1 VGAATCRG
9 VPAGPRRSTTAGA
22 RDPSGPGT
30 SMTLRSRSVTVTR
43 RSRSR
48 SRRGR
53 RGDRRSC
60 GRPRPATR
68 RRSCAGTLLPARL
81 GGLAVRSWRNAS
93 SMTTS
98 TRLTAK
104 LTAVPAGRTPPTSGQ
119 PAPEP
124 TPPGTG
130 RRPARQPRQL
140 QAVSILSRVK
150 PGPPDPRCPHPARPR
165 SPGTVPASPSTPA
178 PPPLPAPPGNQPGN
192 QEHHRLNHV
201 RRMPPGT
208 DKAGRNVSTAA

>member
-1 VGAATCRG
+1 VTLVTEHPTRAQTRQ
-9 VPAGPRRSTTAGA
+9 PASGGLRAPLARSYSSRRRTNGPRA
-22 RDPSGPGT
+22 RCLWLP
-30 SMTLRSRSVTVTR
+30 
-43 RSRSR
+43 
-48 SRRGR
+48 
-53 RGDRRSC
+53 
-60 GRPRPATR
+60 R
-68 RRSCAGTLLPARL
+68 RRSQSGSRGGRRLAPRVSPAF

-104 LTAVPAGRTPPTSGQ
+104 LTAVPTGRTPPTSGQ

-150 PGPPDPRCPHPARPR
+150 PGPPDPRCPNPARPR